1 MSNIAY
7 LSGWSPEL
15 CILLRTTCNY
25 KADFNRLRFKHV
37 PSTKQLQQGEQ
48 FETENRDHFIF
59 QFKSRV
65 NERLAEGVS
74 KSSIYT
80 YFKVFVQ
87 YIRWCDI
94 HDETALTQSSL
105 EGYMSYLNV
114 QVMQGLIKST
124 TYKITHS
131 QMKILFTRYLDLPH
145 HYFERVTIR
154 GGHDQ
159 EPFESYTRS
168 DLNQLLPFL
177 RQVFK
182 QTHTQFM
189 AQPEVHI
196 NAPKSIPTMTFVWQ
210 GKEYPLCSGITK
222 MMCAATYL
230 LAYYT
235 YSNTSDLFRLKQPEN
250 ASTTMG
256 DVWYTMPT
264 FKRRAFKTIQ
274 VEMGGHELNIPKYS
288 LDFFDKLLEASK
300 RINTDEDATLLQTLA
315 HRKVQPM
322 NAAALQSFLK
332 HWMEKHLIFTDQ
344 TGQRLRPVISRFRET
359 GAQVTAYHQ
368 GAMAND
374 IMLNNT
380 PNTRRKHYSEGNKIA
395 NQGMLQ
401 DTVAIREEQI
411 KNGGSTL
418 QARENLAL
426 DVLVIDQENMVNHPN
441 LSRTSNGGSCENPF
455 SKQSKKYTKKAQT
468 RGLAKEGER
477 LACADL
483 LSCFGC
489 PEQVIVQ
496 SVTDIWCLLSF
507 KSCIEESLYLHLDA
521 SHYRKNFEK
530 IIEFIT
536 QKILPNLQPKLLK
549 QAEIKLN
556 DDGPHPAWDE
566 AESIHS
572 LIPII
577 YQEVK

>member
-1 MSNIAY
+1 MSDIAY
-7 LSGWSPEL
+7 LNGWNPEL
-15 CILLRTTCNY
+15 CILLDTSCNC

-37 PSTKQLQQGEQ
+37 PSTKRLQEGEQ
-48 FETENRDHFIF
+48 FEAKNRDHFIF
-59 QFKSRV
+59 QFKNRV
-65 NERLAEGVS
+65 NEKLAEGVS
-74 KSSIYT
+74 QSSIYA
-80 YFKVFVQ
+80 YFKVFSQ
-87 YIRWCDI
+87 YVRWCDI

-105 EGYMSYLNV
+105 EGYMSYLNE

-124 TYKITHS
+124 TYKGAHS

-145 HYFERVTIR
+145 HYFDRVIIR
-154 GGHDQ
+154 SGHDQ

-177 RQVFK
+177 RQLFK
-182 QTHTQFM
+182 QTHIQFM

-196 NAPKSIPTMTFVWQ
+196 NASKSIPTMTFVWQ

-222 MMCAATYL
+222 MMCAGTYL

-250 ASTTMG
+250 ASTTIG
-256 DVWYTMPT
+256 NVWYTMPT
-264 FKRRAFKTIQ
+264 FKRRAFKNIQ

-288 LDFFDKLLEASK
+288 LDFFDRLLAASK
-300 RINTDEDATLLQTLA
+300 CINTGENATLLQTIA
-315 HRKVQPM
+315 HGKVQPVK
-322 NAAALQSFLK
+322 AAMLQSFLK
-332 HWMEKHLIFTDQ
+332 RWMEKYFTFTDQ
-344 TGQRLRPVISRFRET
+344 TGRRLRPVISRFRET
-359 GAQVTAYHQ
+359 GAQITAYHQ
-368 GAMAND
+368 GTMAND

-380 PNTRRKHYSEGNKIA
+380 PNTRREHYSEGNKVA
-395 NQGMLQ
+395 NQGMMQ
-401 DTVAIREEQI
+401 DTMAIREEQI
-411 KNGGSTL
+411 KNGCSPL
-418 QARENLAL
+418 QARMNLAL
-426 DVLVIDQENMVNHPN
+426 DVLVIDQENMVNYPN

-455 SKQSKKYTKKAQT
+455 SKQSEKYTKKAQA

-496 SVTDIWCLLSF
+496 SATDIWCLLSF

-549 QAEIKLN
+549 QAEMKL
-556 DDGPHPAWDE
+556 DDEGLHPAWNE
-566 AESIHS
+566 AESILS
-572 LIPII
+572 LIPGI